1 MRRTIMAFERRSGA
15 GWSVHPGEILQHEFL
30 KPMNISGYALA
41 KALGVTAQRVSD
53 ITLKKTGLSAE
64 MAVMLAKFF
73 ETTPEFWMSLQAA
86 HELAQAQKNL
96 KKKLDKIRPVKKSA

>member
-1 MRRTIMAFERRSGA
+1 MPFQRRRGA
-15 GWSVHPGEILQHEFL
+15 GWSIHPGEILQHEFL

-41 KALGVTAQRVSD
+41 KALGINAQRVSD

-73 ETTPEFWMSLQAA
+73 GTTPEFWMNLQAA
-86 HELAQAQKNL
+86 YELAQAQKNL
-96 KKKLDKIRPVKKSA
+96 KKKLEKIRPIKKSAA

>member
-1 MRRTIMAFERRSGA
+1 MTFERRSGA

-30 KPMNISGYALA
+30 KPMDLSGYALA
-41 KALGVTAQRVSD
+41 KALGINPQRVSD

-73 ETTPEFWMSLQAA
+73 GTTPEFWMNLQAA
-86 HELAQAQKNL
+86 YELTQAQKTL
-96 KKKLDKIRPVKKSA
+96 KKKLEKIKPVKASAA